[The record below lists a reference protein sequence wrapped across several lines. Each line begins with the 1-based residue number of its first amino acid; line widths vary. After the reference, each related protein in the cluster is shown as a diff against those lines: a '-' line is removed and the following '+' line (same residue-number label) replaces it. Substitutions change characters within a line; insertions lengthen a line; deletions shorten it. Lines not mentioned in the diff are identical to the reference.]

1 MRLNLLRLIHLLL
14 VASNYLINMIRDL
27 LKLTLQRPLMP
38 NIWSSSRFKQ
48 AATTN
53 LKPKPQL
60 SKLKKFKI
68 TDSGNA
74 LKINLESKTL
84 H

>member
-1 MRLNLLRLIHLLL
+1 
-14 VASNYLINMIRDL
+14 MIRDL
-27 LKLTLQRPLMP
+27 LKLTLQRPPMP

-53 LKPKPQL
+53 IKPKAQL

-68 TDSGNA
+68 ADSGSA
-74 LKINLESKTL
+74 LNINLNLDSKTL